1 LPRSAQKPLPT
12 GRSARHEH
20 RRPVACWRTEA
31 EQAPRARAAARRV
44 EPDRRHGERGDA
56 LRPITAKLLIDDAE
70 TAALLGIKPGSV
82 ANLESRDPDF
92 PKPIEWAL
100 DRKVRRRA
108 EVETY
113 VANLKQRR
121 T

>member
-1 LPRSAQKPLPT
+1 MSTADLSPAGAPKPSK
-12 GRSARHEH
+12 R
-20 RRPVACWRTEA
+20 
-31 EQAPRARAAARRV
+31 RARVLPLVGSSPTDNTASEAMPSV
-44 EPDRRHGERGDA
+44 
-56 LRPITAKLLIDDAE
+56 PITAKLLIDDAE
-70 TAALLGIKPGSV
+70 AAALLGIKPGSV

-108 EVETY
+108 DVETY
-113 VANLKQRR
+113 VAKLKQRR